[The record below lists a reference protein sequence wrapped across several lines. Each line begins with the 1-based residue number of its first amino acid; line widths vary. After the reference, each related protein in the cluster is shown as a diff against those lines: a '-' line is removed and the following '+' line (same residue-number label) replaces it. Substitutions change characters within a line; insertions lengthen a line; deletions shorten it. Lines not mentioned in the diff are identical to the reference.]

1 MKIKIRVSIT
11 GYCNCLKHFIRRRTN
26 KDLFFNSIELDDSF
40 IEDLTESFISKGEE
54 KVNKKNL
61 ILKYHHQI
69 IFLKKNTIEKM
80 N

>member
-1 MKIKIRVSIT
+1 MKIKIRVCIT

-54 KVNKKNL
+54 KVNNKKFNFK
-61 ILKYHHQI
+61 ISPSNN
-69 IFLKKNTIEKM
+69 FFV
-80 N
+80 